1 MGASRNRSPDGGHPA
16 DPQLARR
23 HNLPTRL
30 TSFVGREAALADAM
44 HLLEESRLVTLVG
57 SGGIGKTGLELR
69 IATVL
74 VDVYPHGAW
83 LVELAPVADP
93 LLVPLTVAAALG
105 VHEQPG
111 RPMFVTLAEHLAAR
125 HVLLI
130 LDNCEHLVPACAELS
145 ETLLR
150 ACPSLRILATSRQA
164 LGIDGETVLS
174 VPSLSLPE
182 ASSPPEVERLA
193 QYEAVHLFVD
203 RATAAAPHFRLSEP
217 NVALIADIC
226 RQLDGVPLAI
236 ELAATRLKLL
246 GVEQLAARLEDRFR
260 LLIGGSRSAPSRH
273 QTLRA
278 TLDWSYQLLSEPE
291 RMLMRRLAVFSGGW
305 TLAAAEDVLSGDDIQ
320 INRVLE
326 LLEQLLDKSLVAV
339 EDQGPKRLRF
349 HFLETIRQYAWERL
363 EEAGEVAAI
372 RERHLSW
379 CLQLATDVQP
389 PGMHHP
395 WHAEDVIRE
404 QDNLRASLL
413 WAIREGNAEAG
424 LRVAVALAHIWYMRG
439 HYSEGRARLAE
450 LLALPESGSAP
461 DVRASALTSA
471 GHLAYCEGDLKVA
484 QVLLEESL
492 GLWDAL
498 GNDERRAV
506 SLQTFGNVVRFRG
519 DLPGA
524 RSLFEE
530 ASVINHRLGHR
541 MREAMN
547 VALMAQVLFEE
558 GDVVRAEA
566 LNDQSFAALQ
576 RAGAG
581 WGTILTLCMVGRV
594 AAARGDNAT
603 ARKRLEESL
612 ELGRKLGITRGVV
625 WSLYFLAQHALA
637 QGDARRART
646 TFAESL
652 RLARQNR
659 GPPGDRALH
668 RRFRRGAGGDPT
680 RARHPP
686 G

>member
-23 HNLPTRL
+23 HNLPARL
-30 TSFVGREAALADAM
+30 TSFVGREATLAEAT
-44 HLLEESRLVTLVG
+44 HLLKDRRLLTLVG
-57 SGGIGKTGLELR
+57 SGGIGKTRLALR
-69 IATVL
+69 IASDL
-74 VDVYPHGAW
+74 VDFYPHGAW

-164 LGIDGETVLS
+164 LGIDGETVLP

-404 QDNLRASLL
+404 QDNLRAALL

-450 LLALPESGSAP
+450 LLALPESGNAP

-471 GHLAYCEGDLKVA
+471 GHLAYCCAWSG
-484 QVLLEESL
+484 ESR
-492 GLWDAL
+492 
-498 GNDERRAV
+498 RRA
-506 SLQTFGNVVRFRG
+506 
-519 DLPGA
+519 
-524 RSLFEE
+524 
-530 ASVINHRLGHR
+530 
-541 MREAMN
+541 
-547 VALMAQVLFEE
+547 
-558 GDVVRAEA
+558 
-566 LNDQSFAALQ
+566 
-576 RAGAG
+576 
-581 WGTILTLCMVGRV
+581 
-594 AAARGDNAT
+594 AT
-603 ARKRLEESL
+603 
-612 ELGRKLGITRGVV
+612 TP
-625 WSLYFLAQHALA
+625 
-637 QGDARRART
+637 
-646 TFAESL
+646 
-652 RLARQNR
+652 
-659 GPPGDRALH
+659 PPGSGWRKVCSSDGSWALLAAWSGRCIFWH
-668 RRFRRGAGGDPT
+668 NT
-680 RARHPP
+680 R
-686 G
+686 